1 MDGICESR
9 EATLAEAKNKNMAL
23 EIYSIIGPLLLMIY
37 QK

>member
-9 EATLAEAKNKNMAL
+9 KATLEEAKNKNMAL

-37 QK
+37 QE